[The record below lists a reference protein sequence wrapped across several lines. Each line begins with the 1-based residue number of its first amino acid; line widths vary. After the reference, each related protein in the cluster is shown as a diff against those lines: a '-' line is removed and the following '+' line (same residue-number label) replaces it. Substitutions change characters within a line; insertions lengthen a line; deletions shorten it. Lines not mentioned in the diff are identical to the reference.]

1 MVFKKTPPIYGVLVN
16 GIEIRVN
23 KARVPVP
30 RSAFADLADLT
41 EAEVIANQETY
52 PLVPEGG
59 DASES
64 YKVRI
69 EFSARGVL
77 RREVFAGEFPDKP
90 IQETI
95 YHF

>member
-1 MVFKKTPPIYGVLVN
+1 MSHFPCSAVK
-16 GIEIRVN
+16 GIEILVN
-23 KARVPVP
+23 KTRIPVP

-41 EAEVIANQETY
+41 EAEIHAVQEMYT
-52 PLVPEGG
+52 LVLEGG

-64 YKVRI
+64 YKVKI
-69 EFSARGVL
+69 EFNARGVL

-95 YHF
+95 YHFQDMD